1 MRKSFTR
8 HSYSLSRRGPTAGR
22 LNRVV
27 AQWKIE
33 ADARAKAEKE
43 KKEKTNGKRCSRCG
57 FRIRGKNHEEGVHHQ
72 QGRNRTTGNH
82 LRKS

>member
-1 MRKSFTR
+1 MHIQSDGTNTHQDLRIQAGKKETMRKSFTR

-43 KKEKTNGKRCSRCG
+43 KKEGEK
-57 FRIRGKNHEEGVHHQ
+57 
-72 QGRNRTTGNH
+72 
-82 LRKS
+82 

>member
-1 MRKSFTR
+1 M
-8 HSYSLSRRGPTAGR
+8 SRRGPTAGR

-43 KKEKTNGKRCSRCG
+43 KKEDEK
-57 FRIRGKNHEEGVHHQ
+57 
-72 QGRNRTTGNH
+72 
-82 LRKS
+82 